1 MPLLGLIGYPL
12 AHSFSPAYF
21 KQKFKDENL
30 LDWDYQAFPLKD
42 LDGLPA
48 FLNSQSELIG
58 FNVTIPHKTEVL
70 KYCNTLSEE
79 VEKIG
84 AANFILI
91 HPETKLLSA
100 YNTDYWGFAQSLKTW
115 YTGEGRALVLGNG
128 GSSKAI
134 QYALELLQKS
144 FDVCSRNGELNYSN
158 LDLSQYDLIV
168 NCTPIGMSSNKEL
181 SEELE
186 LPCQQINCTHFF
198 YDLVYN
204 PDNTA
209 MMQRFAA
216 KGAKVKNGLEMLHL
230 QADKAWEMIQSCQ

>member
-30 LDWDYQAFPLKD
+30 LDWDYQAFPIESIELLPTLLD
-42 LDGLPA
+42 LHPD
-48 FLNSQSELIG
+48 LIG

-70 KYCNTLSEE
+70 KYCHTLSEE
-79 VEKIG
+79 VDKIG

-91 HPETKLLSA
+91 DPKTKLLSA
-100 YNTDYWGFAQSLKTW
+100 YNTDYFGFAKSLEAW
-115 YTGEGRALVLGNG
+115 YNGCGRALVLGSG

-134 QYALELLQKS
+134 QYALDNLNIS
-144 FDVCSRNGELNYSN
+144 HDGCGRNGEINYSN
-158 LDLSQYDLIV
+158 VDLNQYDLIV
-168 NCTPIGMSSNKEL
+168 NCTPIGMSTYTLHETDVL
-181 SEELE
+181 D
-186 LPCQQINCTHFF
+186 LPYHQINNSHCF

-204 PDNTA
+204 PENTS

-216 KGAKVKNGLEMLHL
+216 RGARVKNGIEMLHL
-230 QADKAWEMIQSCQ
+230 QADKAWEMVKNL